1 MTRAVT
7 ALSAAFGLKGL
18 ASADF
23 VLAENRPLLLEIN
36 PRPGATLNIFAGAK
50 KSLLKLHVDAVV
62 EGTLPRKPLV
72 FEGAAASSIVHA
84 PKGVI
89 VPRSMT
95 WPSWAADLP
104 QPGER
109 IDKQRPIC
117 TVLARAGT
125 EARAKRLAETRKASL
140 LAKIQELSKGDE
152 RERQEERRKRNAPDE
167 TTERQRTG
175 RAAHRRDH
183 R

>member
-1 MTRAVT
+1 VT
-7 ALSAAFGLKGL
+7 LLAAAFGLKGL
-18 ASADF
+18 GSADF
-23 VLAENRPLLLEIN
+23 LLAENQPLLIEIN
-36 PRPGATLNIFAGAK
+36 PRPGATLDIFACAK
-50 KSLLKLHVDAVV
+50 KPLLKLHIGAMLN
-62 EGTLPRKPLV
+62 GTLPRKPLV
-72 FEGAAASSIVHA
+72 FEGAAAASIVHA

-89 VPRSMT
+89 VPRSMI

-104 QPGER
+104 KPGER

-140 LAKIQELSKGDE
+140 LAKIQELSKGDKCE
-152 RERQEERRKRNAPDE
+152 RHGERRRRNASDE
-167 TTERQRTG
+167 TAERQRAG